1 MAFIDDQTFI
11 KVNLDI
17 MSRAPD
23 KINDEI
29 RGKVWKR
36 DNASCQRCS
45 KKLVK
50 IETIEPLKEILEE
63 LQVLKEIKIFKWE
76 RECWKCK
83 KKTPRVSYYFT
94 ANFSYHIGDIE
105 KIDVILME
113 NYPFVKKI
121 YSLTMEQEVI
131 ANTCV
136 YCGSLQGNFFIGK
149 EIISDVIYQGLD
161 KFLDK
166 KLPNNLTLADLA
178 LNEEDPMFQ
187 PYPEIKSFGHVHHLD
202 GDRSNNSLENL
213 LLLCPSCHK
222 RADIERKK
230 KQKKE

>member
-1 MAFIDDQTFI
+1 
-11 KVNLDI
+11 

-29 RGKVWKR
+29 RGKVWER
-36 DNASCQRCS
+36 DNYSCQRCS
-45 KKLVK
+45 KQLFK
-50 IETIEPLKEILEE
+50 IETIEPFKEISEELQDLKEI
-63 LQVLKEIKIFKWE
+63 QIYKWE

-83 KKTPRVSYYFT
+83 KKTPRVSYYLSAGF
-94 ANFSYHIGDIE
+94 NYRIGEIE
-105 KIDVILME
+105 KIDIILME

-121 YSLTMEQEVI
+121 YSKTMEQDVI

-136 YCGSLQGNFFIGK
+136 HCGSLQGNWFIG
-149 EIISDVIYQGLD
+149 EDIVSDIIYQGLD
-161 KFLDK
+161 IDK
-166 KLPNNLTLADLA
+166 ILPNNLTLEDLA

-187 PYPEIKSFGHVHHLD
+187 PYPEIKAFGHVHHVD
-202 GDRSNNSLENL
+202 GDRTNNRLENL

-230 KQKKE
+230 KSEKLK